1 MVNRDCDGRHKI
13 CDLLSAMS
21 KVPQCFA
28 GIACG
33 IGIYSPWQTFRKQA
47 GRVDRTADAEGPFLR
62 TSCTPIHPNAYGY
75 PMHNMKSVLAATLH
89 GPAPAI
95 IPAGR

>member
-1 MVNRDCDGRHKI
+1 MVNHDCDGRHKI

-33 IGIYSPWQTFRKQA
+33 IGICSPWQTFRKQA
-47 GRVDRTADAEGPFLR
+47 DRIDKPADAESPFCARPACRFIR
-62 TSCTPIHPNAYGY
+62 TRTDN
-75 PMHNMKSVLAATLH
+75 PMPNMKSVLAATLR